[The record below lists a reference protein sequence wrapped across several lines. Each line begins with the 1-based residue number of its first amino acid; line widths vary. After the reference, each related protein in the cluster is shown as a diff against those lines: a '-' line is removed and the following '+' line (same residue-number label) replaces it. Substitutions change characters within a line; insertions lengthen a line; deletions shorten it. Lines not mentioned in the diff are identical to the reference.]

1 MSKPRIFL
9 GSSGKQTELLQAITR
24 GLEDVAD
31 VEPWTTTF
39 NPGRSTLD
47 RLVEL
52 SQEVD
57 FAAFVFAQDDWTATD
72 ASQAGQAAPRD
83 NVVFEAGLFGGALG
97 IRRTFILH
105 ANASKLPSDLLGLTT
120 VRYDPATSR
129 AEVDAINQKLRKAI
143 ETEGSLGRVE
153 GLWWQLSLT
162 MRSEEEPSA
171 VSLLRISRDRD
182 GDLNVTGRAW
192 QEDGTLSARYWSEA
206 AKERKDPAGHPL
218 LLEGRTPSAPECPA
232 ARGHRRDQGG
242 DRRPSHR
249 VLDDTFGSRPRAEC
263 PNLRRLPSSRPHG
276 PPGAG
281 RRDRGG
287 TGTAHRAAP
296 PGVESG
302 GERMK
307 SRFQDD

>member
-1 MSKPRIFL
+1 MNKPRIFL
-9 GSSGKQTELLQAITR
+9 GSSGKQAKLLQAITR

-57 FAAFVFAQDDWTATD
+57 FAAFVFAQDDWTTTD
-72 ASQAGQAAPRD
+72 ASESGQASPRD

-105 ANASKLPSDLLGLTT
+105 ANGSKLPSDLLGLTS
-120 VRYDPATSR
+120 VRYDPVASA
-129 AEVDAINQKLRKAI
+129 AEVRAINQKLRKAI
-143 ETEGSLGRVE
+143 ETEGRRGPVE

-162 MRSEEEPSA
+162 VRTEAEPSA

-182 GDLNVTGRAW
+182 GGLNVNGPGLAGRRHAV
-192 QEDGTLSARYWSEA
+192 GPLL
-206 AKERKDPAGHPL
+206 ERGCEGAQGSGRHPL
-218 LLEGRTPSAPECPA
+218 LLEGRAPSAPECPA

-242 DRRPSHR
+242 DHRPRHR
-249 VLDDTFGSRPRAEC
+249 VLDDTVGSR
-263 PNLRRLPSSRPHG
+263 RRR
-276 PPGAG
+276 
-281 RRDRGG
+281 
-287 TGTAHRAAP
+287 
-296 PGVESG
+296 
-302 GERMK
+302 
-307 SRFQDD
+307 